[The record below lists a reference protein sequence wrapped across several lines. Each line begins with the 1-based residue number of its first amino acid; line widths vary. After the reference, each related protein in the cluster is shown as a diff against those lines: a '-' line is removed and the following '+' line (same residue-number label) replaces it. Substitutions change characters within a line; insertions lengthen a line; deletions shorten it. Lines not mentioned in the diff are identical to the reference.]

1 MSDTNGLQIPNL
13 FYGVQQHPEAL
24 AALRALVAAAGSP
37 NDPNGPWFI
46 ADNLITYGH
55 ARGFL
60 SDPRFVA
67 AVRSEQPS
75 HDELSLIWR
84 THTLC
89 WAAESSLGVPGDLVE
104 CGSYQG
110 YSMAVVL
117 RYLAGLPSRQ
127 MFLYDLFDPKGGGG
141 EGQRLPAHADLFD
154 RVRAR
159 FQLFDNVTVTR
170 GKVPAILD
178 EIAPQRIAF
187 LHLNMKDRE
196 ATRGALDALFDRVS
210 EGGIIVFHDY
220 GWTGYRDQKDA
231 ADAFMRQQALSVL
244 ELPTGQG
251 LVVKR

>member
-1 MSDTNGLQIPNL
+1 MMSDTDGLQIPSV

-24 AALRALVAAAGSP
+24 AALRALVASAG

-46 ADNLITYGH
+46 ADNLVTYGH
-55 ARGFL
+55 TRGFL
-60 SDPRFVA
+60 TDPRFVA

-75 HDELSLIWR
+75 HDELSFVWR

-89 WAAESSLGVPGDLVE
+89 WAAASSLGVPGDLVE

-117 RYLAGLPSRQ
+117 RYLSGLPGRH
-127 MFLYDLFDPKGGGG
+127 MYLYDLFDPTGGAG
-141 EGQRLPAHADLFD
+141 EGKRLPAHAADLFD

-159 FQLFDNVTVTR
+159 FQQFDNVTVTR

-178 EIAPQRIAF
+178 EIAPQHIAF
-187 LHLNMKDRE
+187 LHIDMNNAE
-196 ATRGALDALFDRVS
+196 AERGALEVLFDRVS
-210 EGGIIVFHDY
+210 EGGIIVFDDY
-220 GWTGYRDQKDA
+220 GWNGYRDQKQA
-231 ADAFMRQQALSVL
+231 ADAFMRQYALSVL

-251 LVVKR
+251 MVVKR